1 MLEDLA
7 AKAAPIFVK
16 FLEIDH
22 LRTAGVQQI
31 LSAIYTWTTIET
43 SILGQKNLV
52 FKLVQLFVQSSKGE
66 LTPALAP
73 SEMYTIA
80 CCLSQM
86 LSNSSLELNLDN
98 PGLEES
104 AEVSFP

>member
-43 SILGQKNLV
+43 SILGQKKSG
-52 FKLVQLFVQSSKGE
+52 F
-66 LTPALAP
+66 
-73 SEMYTIA
+73 
-80 CCLSQM
+80 
-86 LSNSSLELNLDN
+86 
-98 PGLEES
+98 
-104 AEVSFP
+104 